1 MANYGFSFN
10 GKHSINDMGVIMEYK
25 KIQPPAKK
33 KIKLAVPYMNGMY
46 DFSTIGS
53 NGEQVFDQRTINIKI
68 DLLGRDKTKEDLQK
82 LYSKICEWLL
92 NTSKAKLVFDDDT
105 GFFYMA
111 EVENISSWEETWY
124 WGFMQF
130 DFICDPFKYSSTLYG
145 SDTLWDSL
153 DFDLPD
159 YIQQS
164 RFSVNGTQTIV
175 NLYVPWGH
183 SLTPNVVCDSQM
195 TCTLNNYTAVF
206 TPNSPIDYGFR
217 LLNGTNT
224 ITIQGTGNID
234 FQFRKESL

>member
-10 GKHSINDMGVIMEYK
+10 GKHSITDMGVIMEYK

-33 KIKLAVPYMNGMY
+33 KLKLAVPYMNGMY

-53 NGEQVFDQRTINIKI
+53 GGEQVFEQRTINVKI

-82 LYSKICEWLL
+82 LYSRVCEWLL
-92 NTSKAKLVFDDDT
+92 NCSKSKLVFDDDT

-124 WGFMQF
+124 WGFMEF
-130 DFICDPFKYSSTLYG
+130 VFTCDPFKYGATYYG
-145 SDTLWDSL
+145 SDLLWDNL

-164 RFSVNGTQTIV
+164 RFTISGTQTV
-175 NLYVPWGH
+175 YLYVPWGH
-183 SLTPNVVCDSQM
+183 SFTPNVVVDSNM
-195 TCTLNNYTAVF
+195 TCTLNNYTATF
-206 TPNSPIDYGFR
+206 GINSPIDYGFR
-217 LLNGTNT
+217 LLNGTNVIT
-224 ITIQGTGNID
+224 ITGNGNIE
-234 FQFRKESL
+234 FQFRKEML